1 MKSVNLLIVEDL
13 EEEQQTEKGEKPGEQ
28 DKTLRE
34 RGEGE
39 GQDSPED
46 GQQDQDKDHAGQ
58 YMWLELTFR
67 IQFFCRL
74 RLLLYFV
81 TFNNFSALF

>member
-1 MKSVNLLIVEDL
+1 MTNVNLIIVEDL
-13 EEEQQTEKGEKPGEQ
+13 EEHQTEKGEKRGEQ
-28 DKTLRE
+28 GKTLRE

-58 YMWLELTFR
+58 YM
-67 IQFFCRL
+67 
-74 RLLLYFV
+74 
-81 TFNNFSALF
+81 